1 MHEKLYELKEKL
13 MKELGEY
20 AQNGKYSKEDV
31 ETIKYMASAIDHM
44 CNIIADAEDEEYSQ
58 RGGSYA
64 YDNGNMGGGGG
75 GSYRGG
81 SYSRNMGGGS
91 YRDGRGG
98 NSYARG
104 RGQNARR
111 DSMGRYSRGG
121 DMVEQLE
128 DLKQDAPNDQIRQ
141 QIQQLI
147 SQVEQVM

>member
-1 MHEKLYELKEKL
+1 MHELYELKEKL

-20 AQNGKYSKEDV
+20 SQNGKYSKEDV

-44 CNIIADAEDEEYSQ
+44 CNIIEKAEEEEYSQ
-58 RGGSYA
+58 RGGGYA

-75 GSYRGG
+75 SYRDGG
-81 SYSRNMGGGS
+81 YPRNMGGGS
-91 YRDGRGG
+91 YRGGRGG

-104 RGQNARR
+104 RGQNAPR

>member
-1 MHEKLYELKEKL
+1 MHELYELKEKL

-20 AQNGKYSKEDV
+20 
-31 ETIKYMASAIDHM
+31 
-44 CNIIADAEDEEYSQ
+44 SQ
-58 RGGSYA
+58 RGGYA
-64 YDNGNMGGGGG
+64 YDDGNQGGNMGGNRGGG
-75 GSYRGG
+75 
-81 SYSRNMGGGS
+81 YSRNMGGS
-91 YRDGRGG
+91 YRDGRG

-147 SQVEQVM
+147 SQVEQMM

>member
-1 MHEKLYELKEKL
+1 MHELYELKEKL

-20 AQNGKYSKEDV
+20 SQNGKYSKEDV

-44 CNIIADAEDEEYSQ
+44 CNIIEKAEEEEYSQ

-75 GSYRGG
+75 SYRGG

-91 YRDGRGG
+91 YRGGRGG

-104 RGQNARR
+104 RGQNAPR

>member
-13 MKELGEY
+13 IKELGEY
-20 AQNGKYSKEDV
+20 SQNGKYSKEDV
-31 ETIKYMASAIDHM
+31 ETIKYMASAVDHL
-44 CNIIADAEDEEYSQ
+44 CNIVERAEYEEYSQ
-58 RGGSYA
+58 HGYA
-64 YDNGNMGGGGG
+64 YDNGNMGGGG
-75 GSYRGG
+75 SYRGG
-81 SYSRNMGGGS
+81 GYSRNMGGS
-91 YRDGRGG
+91 YYDGRGG